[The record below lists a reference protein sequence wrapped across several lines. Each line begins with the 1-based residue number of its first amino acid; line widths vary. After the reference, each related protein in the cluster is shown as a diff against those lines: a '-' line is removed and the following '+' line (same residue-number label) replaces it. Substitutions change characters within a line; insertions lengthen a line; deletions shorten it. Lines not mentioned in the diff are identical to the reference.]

1 VNRIRAGTEA
11 PASVKGS
18 TVTAAP
24 TDEPGRTFDVQ
35 THMFS

>member
-24 TDEPGRTFDVQ
+24 TDEPARSTCRRTC
-35 THMFS
+35 SA